1 MIDNREQLELDFSQ
15 ALNSQQSSFYSDYM
29 KELLTKE
36 LQGLLDLSLMEGNN
50 ISSIDDIVTL
60 SDNSVVFK
68 DQTKRRI
75 TITIVT
81 KRNNNDNEI
90 YVNDYSCNIPRS
102 SNELAVLKN
111 TISRYPADLTNTKYN
126 ELTFNTILPSHTL
139 MTDLDSELIWFVI
152 FRSIKLGEPLTLKKS
167 HSWKNIG
174 FSHGNFVYGDISNPY
189 SNDTR
194 EFVPHDNASISTEDK
209 EEIARFIQNGIN
221 SSNMLSG
228 TNTPELAD
236 E

>member
-75 TITIVT
+75 TITSVT

-90 YVNDYSCNIPRS
+90 YVNNYSCNIPRS
-102 SNELAVLKN
+102 SHELAVLKN
-111 TISRYPADLTNTKYN
+111 TISRHPADLTNTKYN

-139 MTDLDSELIWFVI
+139 MTDLDPELIWFVI

-174 FSHGNFVYGDISNPY
+174 FSQGEFVYGDISNPY

-194 EFVPHDNASISTEDK
+194 EFVPHDNAPISTEDK
-209 EEIARFIQNGIN
+209 EEIARFIQNGID
-221 SSNMLSG
+221 SSNMLSS
-228 TNTPELAD
+228 TDTPELVD